1 MPHPEQ
7 LGSHLFS
14 ILAFYLRFHLRKQFP
29 VFICLKS
36 TDRSFILQVRK
47 RGPAKRSDLPNITKL
62 VAEKGLGLRLCFFM
76 AHHYLKACVLFTKS
90 LVFSGGGVFQGAVHF
105 LVPLLL
111 STLAALSLQCIS
123 GFPEM
128 LTLNSGGG
136 ERVESDSGSKNPW
149 GSTYCVFLS
158 SWIFTRHVKG
168 G

>member
-1 MPHPEQ
+1 M
-7 LGSHLFS
+7 F
-14 ILAFYLRFHLRKQFP
+14 FHGTSLSESLCVIYEVSC
-29 VFICLKS
+29 VF
-36 TDRSFILQVRK
+36 Q
-47 RGPAKRSDLPNITKL
+47 
-62 VAEKGLGLRLCFFM
+62 
-76 AHHYLKACVLFTKS
+76 
-90 LVFSGGGVFQGAVHF
+90 GGGFQGAVHF

-136 ERVESDSGSKNPW
+136 ERVESDSGSKNLW
-149 GSTYCVFLS
+149 GSTYCIFLS